1 MKNASNS
8 NTILV
13 WTKSKT
19 IIRITSE
26 IAEELKLN
34 IYKVAVET
42 DLIAVP
48 CFLMIV
54 DTEKLKDDFLSDFN
68 QIAKHMDSGV
78 RSILVVGKRL
88 MTLPFYVK
96 LLVTYANRTIT
107 KDYLLKIINTA
118 RDTKRNVKQ
127 DMFKERIHRIIF
139 LYKLLDEGKVI
150 GTKEMCEFFEMSDR
164 TLRRDIK
171 ILRDVCDKEIIFD
184 KDYGYYFL
192 P

>member
-1 MKNASNS
+1 MKNASIS
-8 NTILV
+8 NTILL
-13 WTKSKT
+13 WTKNQH
-19 IIRITSE
+19 IIRSTSE
-26 IAEELKLN
+26 IAVELNLTIHN
-34 IYKVAVET
+34 AEVET

-54 DTEKLKDDFLSDFN
+54 DTEKLKDDFLTDFN

-88 MTLPFYVK
+88 MNLPFHVK

-150 GTKEMCEFFEMSDR
+150 ATKEMGELFEMSDR

-171 ILRDVCDKEIIFD
+171 VLRDVCDKEIIFD
-184 KDYGYYFL
+184 KDSGYYFL

>member
-1 MKNASNS
+1 MRF
-8 NTILV
+8 I
-13 WTKSKT
+13 
-19 IIRITSE
+19 SE
-26 IAEELKLN
+26 IAIELNLS
-34 IYKVAVET
+34 IYNAEVET

-68 QIAKHMDSGV
+68 QIAKQMDSGV

-88 MTLPFYVK
+88 MNLPFHVK
-96 LLVTYANRTIT
+96 LLVTYANRMIT

-127 DMFKERIHRIIF
+127 DIFKERIHRIIF
-139 LYKLLDEGKVI
+139 LYKLLGEGKVI
-150 GTKEMCEFFEMSDR
+150 ATKDMSELFEMSDR

-171 ILRDVCDKEIIFD
+171 VLRDVCDKEIIFD
-184 KDYGYYFL
+184 KDSGYYFL

>member
-1 MKNASNS
+1 MKSTSNS

-13 WTKSKT
+13 WTTNKP
-19 IIRITSE
+19 IIKFTSE
-26 IAEELKLN
+26 IAIDLN
-34 IYKVAVET
+34 LTIYKVEVET

-54 DTEKLKDDFLSDFN
+54 DTENLKENFLSDFN

-78 RSILVVGKRL
+78 HSILVVGKRI
-88 MTLPFYVK
+88 MNLPFHVK
-96 LLVTYANRTIT
+96 LLVDYANRTIT

-118 RDTKRNVKQ
+118 RDTKLNVKQ

-150 GTKEMCEFFEMSDR
+150 ATKEMGELFEMSDR

-171 ILRDVCDKEIIFD
+171 ILRDVCDKEIIFY
-184 KDYGYYFL
+184 KYSGYYFL

>member
-1 MKNASNS
+1 MKSTLNS
-8 NTILV
+8 NTILL
-13 WTKSKT
+13 WTKNQH
-19 IIRITSE
+19 IIRFTSE
-26 IAEELKLN
+26 IAVELNLT
-34 IYKVAVET
+34 IYNSEVEA

-88 MTLPFYVK
+88 MNLPFHVK

-107 KDYLLKIINTA
+107 KGYLVKIINTA
-118 RDTKRNVKQ
+118 CDIKRNVKQ

-139 LYKLLDEGKVI
+139 LYKLLVEGKVI
-150 GTKEMCEFFEMSDR
+150 ATKEMGELFEMSDR

-184 KDYGYYFL
+184 KDSGYYFL

>member
-1 MKNASNS
+1 MKCASNS
-8 NTILV
+8 NTILL
-13 WTKSKT
+13 WTKNQS
-19 IIRITSE
+19 IIRLTSE
-26 IAEELKLN
+26 IAIEFNLSIYNVEE
-34 IYKVAVET
+34 ET

-48 CFLMIV
+48 CFLMII

-68 QIAKHMDSGV
+68 QIAKYIDSGV

-88 MTLPFYVK
+88 MNLPFHVR

-139 LYKLLDEGKVI
+139 LYKLLDEGKLFA
-150 GTKEMCEFFEMSDR
+150 TKEMGELFEMSDR

-171 ILRDVCDKEIIFD
+171 ILRDVCDKEIFFD
-184 KDYGYYFL
+184 KDSGYYFL

>member
-1 MKNASNS
+1 MKSASNS
-8 NTILV
+8 NTILL
-13 WTKSKT
+13 WTKNQH
-19 IIRITSE
+19 IRRLTSE
-26 IAEELKLN
+26 IAVELNLSIYNVEE
-34 IYKVAVET
+34 ET

-48 CFLMIV
+48 CFLMIL

-68 QIAKHMDSGV
+68 GIAKHMDSGV

-88 MTLPFYVK
+88 LNLPFHVK

-118 RDTKRNVKQ
+118 RDIKRNVKQ

-150 GTKEMCEFFEMSDR
+150 ATKEMGELFEMSDR

-171 ILRDVCDKEIIFD
+171 ILRAVCDKEIVFD
-184 KDYGYYFL
+184 KDSGYYFL